1 MAPSKVSLADELAE
15 LALVLESAE
24 MLAELLDT
32 DGLPDDELPDDEA
45 ASRAPRMLAAVIE
58 LALHR
63 VRLLRKVVLQQADVA
78 LLAGRRNKRDRVA
91 TGEAPDVLIGPHR
104 RR

>member
-1 MAPSKVSLADELAE
+1 MARPTVSLADELAE
-15 LALVLESAE
+15 LASVLESAE
-24 MLAELLDT
+24 MLAELLET
-32 DGLPDDELPDDEA
+32 DGLPDDDA

-78 LLAGRRNKRDRVA
+78 LLAGRRNKRDRIA
-91 TGEAPDVLIGPHR
+91 KGEDPDVLIGPRSR
-104 RR
+104 R

>member
-1 MAPSKVSLADELAE
+1 MAPSRVSLADELAE

-32 DGLPDDELPDDEA
+32 GSLPDDDA
-45 ASRAPRMLAAVIE
+45 ASRAPRMLAALIE

-91 TGEAPDVLIGPHR
+91 KGEDPDVLLGLR
-104 RR
+104 RRR

>member
-1 MAPSKVSLADELAE
+1 MSKGKTTSLADELAE
-15 LALVLESAE
+15 LASVLESAE

-32 DGLPDDELPDDEA
+32 GGLPDGDT

-63 VRLLRKVVLQQADVA
+63 VRLLRKVVLHQADVG
-78 LLAGRRNKRDRVA
+78 LLVGRRNKRDRIA
-91 TGEAPDVLIGPHR
+91 KGEDPDVLLGQR
-104 RR
+104 RRS